1 MRIDS
6 WHHIT
11 DISDGRS
18 GGYSATDVFTRVE
31 SDVVAAIAAV
41 TWPPGAD
48 NFTIYPE
55 SGKKRGEGNGVVP
68 IKRGFTEKLVTLG
81 WTLEHRAPKDGNA
94 EASGKGSVPGAFDC
108 HLDFA
113 DEATSPFVV
122 EWETGNISSSHRAI
136 NRMALGIL
144 RGYVSGGLLVL
155 PSARL
160 SRFLTDR
167 IGNDPELRTYH
178 DLWRNWT
185 FPGDAYLGIVAVEH
199 DAESFDVARIPKGK
213 DGRAVL

>member
-11 DISDGRS
+11 DISAS
-18 GGYSATDVFTRVE
+18 HAGGYSQTSPYIRAEEDVR
-31 SDVVAAIAAV
+31 AAIAAV
-41 TWPPGAD
+41 AWPVGAAD
-48 NFTIYPE
+48 FTIYPE

-68 IKRGFTEKLVTLG
+68 IKRGFTSELLKRG
-81 WTLEHRAPKDGNA
+81 WTLEHKAPKSQEA
-94 EASGKGSVPGAFDC
+94 EASGKGALPGAFDC

-113 DEATSPFVV
+113 DGSTAPFVV

-136 NRMALGIL
+136 NRIALGIF

-160 SRFLTDR
+160 APFLTDR
-167 IGNDPELRTYH
+167 IGNEPELRPYH
-178 DLWRNWT
+178 VVWSNWS

-199 DAESFDVARIPKGK
+199 DGVSRDVPRIPKGK
-213 DGRAVL
+213 DGRALG